1 VQASSTPNSGTGQI
15 RLALVLTL
23 VILAPVYLS
32 MAPSP
37 ELRVTNPMSADDDIE
52 LKLYT
57 LYISSQ
63 NTSAGGDGY
72 ITTEVPDSGGQ
83 DSSSALDNEV
93 EFRSSDMLSSLI
105 VYGRSQ
111 HGSSGSYYLPLDLF
125 LRATGPSG
133 STVEWS
139 ITFKAGGSQVGTASW
154 DTDACTTSFT
164 NSCSFDHE
172 EFEIDLGDD
181 QSFTVSK
188 DERLEITVSAEM
200 SGCDGGSFPGGSS
213 CEAEV
218 AWNEIDDEN
227 NRFSQ
232 LEVEANAISNSLV
245 VLQREGAELAEG
257 PELDWYPNDIL
268 SERAM
273 QFTFDVKSAFGRYDI
288 EATRLIMRD
297 SDGIYRIDHI
307 INEDDEDIE
316 DTSQGIFG
324 EYIWTYP
331 SGLPAGEYSVELEI
345 TDIQGNAFLI
355 EHDPVE
361 MHQWGVSINHRL
373 NKLTE
378 YIAPGETT
386 AIPLQLVHK
395 GDSTKS
401 MEIELEVLTNLGS
414 SWVLEFDSPGGYTLN
429 AGGDILNP
437 ILTLTAPD
445 DLTGTPEG
453 IEIRAVAEAEV
464 DSVLQVVDQDILQ
477 LDLEKIDVYQPPE
490 VSIWNEEHDVQ
501 IANSTRPDD
510 FDQTVPRYA
519 EYEEFTPFLLEIF
532 NTGFDADTFRV
543 DVLQRAKSIIQIY
556 DNDTGERILEDEGDG
571 TFHTALLE
579 RHSTQVLLF
588 NVKPSTDRDDPDIGE
603 IEVEVISNGNSSL
616 RTTVIFTIQR
626 TFGIKAEVSQD
637 CDGSPLGHIQV
648 SLCSPSSGNAVVD
661 LRVRITNSMTSG
673 ESASWWRIQNPAS
686 LEENTDRDPAY
697 GQWQFLILDEDG
709 DAVPRV
715 SLGPGDFTEVFVTV
729 TLTSQ
734 VIAGNHTIYLRIIE
748 DNDDDDPRYF
758 DLPIVFE
765 IEAGEPELQIV
776 QVSPNYE
783 LLPGEAYSIQ
793 LKVKNN
799 GNGPLTIL
807 LDAEV
812 EVSGWSVDIEGPS
825 GSPLIELEAFEEAT
839 FNLEIIVPES
849 ANNGQQVPV
858 QITATPF
865 DTEQSWPEEYTATIT
880 VTVTVGISSLL
891 DILVNEITHP
901 RLSTMVIGLVSILLL
916 FAGVQS
922 RMNRRRWTAHLAYL
936 ESLGGGGDG
945 DEETEDE
952 DSDLPSP
959 VTSIEE
965 EDLDDYEDDEIE
977 LV

>member
-1 VQASSTPNSGTGQI
+1 VQASSRPNSGCGQI

-37 ELRVTNPMSADDDIE
+37 ELRATEPMSADDDIE

-83 DSSSALDNEV
+83 DSSNALDNEV

-105 VYGRSQ
+105 VHGRSQ
-111 HGSSGSYYLPLDLF
+111 HGSSGSYYIPLDLF

-154 DTDACTTSFT
+154 DTDACTTSFS

-172 EFEIDLGDD
+172 EFEIDLGED

-188 DERLEITVSAEM
+188 DERFEITVSAEM

-232 LEVEANAISNSLV
+232 LEVEANALSNSLV

-268 SERAM
+268 SERSM

-324 EYIWTYP
+324 EYLWTYP

-345 TDIQGNAFLI
+345 TDVQGNAFLI
-355 EHDPVE
+355 EHEPVE

-501 IANSTRPDD
+501 MANSTRPDD

-626 TFGIKAEVSQD
+626 TFGINAEVSQD

-697 GQWQFLILDEDG
+697 GQWQFMILDEDG

-734 VIAGNHTIYLRIIE
+734 VIAGNHTVYLRIIE
-748 DNDDDDPRYF
+748 DIDDDEPRYF

-765 IEAGEPELQIV
+765 IKAGDPELQIV

-839 FNLEIIVPES
+839 FNLEVIVPES
-849 ANNGQQVPV
+849 ANNGQQVPI

-865 DTEQSWPEEYTATIT
+865 DTEQSWPEEYTATTT
-880 VTVTVGISSLL
+880 VIMTVGISSLL

-901 RLSTMVIGLVSILLL
+901 RLSTLVIGLVSILLL

-922 RMNRRRWTAHLAYL
+922 RMNRRRWIAHLAYL
-936 ESLGGGGDG
+936 ESLGGG
-945 DEETEDE
+945 DEDKETEGE

-965 EDLDDYEDDEIE
+965 EDSDDYEDDEIE

>member
-1 VQASSTPNSGTGQI
+1 MTM
-15 RLALVLTL
+15 
-23 VILAPVYLS
+23 VILTPICLS
-32 MAPSP
+32 MAPAS
-37 ELRVTNPMSADDDIE
+37 ELRSIEPMSADDDVE

-63 NTSAGGDGY
+63 NTSAGGDGH
-72 ITTEVPDSGGQ
+72 ITTEVPESGGQ
-83 DSSSALDNEV
+83 DSSSALDSEV

-111 HGSSGSYYLPLDLF
+111 HGSSSSYYLPLDMF

-139 ITFKAGGSQVGTASW
+139 IRLKAGGSEIGTASW
-154 DTDACTTSFT
+154 DTDACTQSFT

-172 EFEIDLGDD
+172 EFEIDLGGD

-188 DERLEITVSAEM
+188 DERMEITVSAEM
-200 SGCDGGSFPGGSS
+200 SGCDGGSIPGGSS

-227 NRFSQ
+227 NRYSQ
-232 LEVEANAISNSLV
+232 LEVEANAISNSIV

-257 PELDWYPNDIL
+257 AELDWYPNDIL

-273 QFTFDVKSAFGRYDI
+273 QFTFDVKSSFGRYDI
-288 EATRLIMRD
+288 ESTRLIMRD
-297 SDGIYRIDHI
+297 PDGVYRIDHI

-361 MHQWGVSINHRL
+361 MHQWGVSLNHRL

-401 MEIELEVLTNLGS
+401 MEVEMEVLTNLGS
-414 SWVLEFDSPGGYTLN
+414 SWILEFDSPGGYTLN

-490 VSIWNEEHDVQ
+490 VSVWNEEHDVQ

-510 FDQTVPRYA
+510 FDQTVPRYV

-588 NVKPSTDRDDPDIGE
+588 NVKPSSDRDDPDIGE

-616 RTTVIFTIQR
+616 RTTVVFTIQR
-626 TFGIKAEVSQD
+626 TFGIYAEVSQD
-637 CDGSPLGHIQV
+637 CDGSPLGHIRV

-697 GQWQFLILDEDG
+697 GQWQFMVLDEDG

-734 VIAGNHTIYLRIIE
+734 VVAGNHTVYLRIIE
-748 DNDDDDPRYF
+748 DIDDDNPRYF
-758 DLPIVFE
+758 DLPMVFE
-765 IEAGEPELQIV
+765 VEAGNPNLQIV

-799 GNGPLTIL
+799 GNGPLTVL

-812 EVSGWSVDIEGPS
+812 EESGWSVDIEGPS

-839 FNLEIIVPES
+839 FNLEVSVPDS
-849 ANNGQQVPV
+849 ANNGEQVPV

-865 DTEQSWPEEYTATIT
+865 DTEQSWPEQYTAEAT
-880 VTVTVGISSLL
+880 VTMTVGISSLL
-891 DILVNEITHP
+891 DILINEITHP
-901 RLSTMVIGLVSILLL
+901 RLSTMAISLVGILLL
-916 FAGVQS
+916 FAGIQS

-936 ESLGGGGDG
+936 ESLGGDE
-945 DEETEDE
+945 DEEGDDDE
-952 DSDLPSP
+952 DPDLPAP
-959 VTSIEE
+959 VTSVEGDE
-965 EDLDDYEDDEIE
+965 SDDYEDDEIE

>member
-1 VQASSTPNSGTGQI
+1 
-15 RLALVLTL
+15 
-23 VILAPVYLS
+23 
-32 MAPSP
+32 
-37 ELRVTNPMSADDDIE
+37 MSADDDIE

-83 DSSSALDNEV
+83 DSSNALDNEV

-105 VYGRSQ
+105 VHGRSQ
-111 HGSSGSYYLPLDLF
+111 HGSSGSYYIPLDLF

-154 DTDACTTSFT
+154 DTDACTTSFS

-172 EFEIDLGDD
+172 EFEIDLGED

-188 DERLEITVSAEM
+188 DERFEITVSAEM

-232 LEVEANAISNSLV
+232 LEVEANALSNSLV

-268 SERAM
+268 SERSM

-324 EYIWTYP
+324 EYLWTYP

-345 TDIQGNAFLI
+345 TDVQGNAFLI
-355 EHDPVE
+355 EHEPVE

-501 IANSTRPDD
+501 MANSTRPDD

-626 TFGIKAEVSQD
+626 TFGINAEVSQD

-697 GQWQFLILDEDG
+697 GQWQFMILDEDG

-734 VIAGNHTIYLRIIE
+734 VIAGNHTVYLRIIE
-748 DNDDDDPRYF
+748 DIDDDEPRYF

-765 IEAGEPELQIV
+765 IKAGDPELQIV

-839 FNLEIIVPES
+839 FNLEVIVPES
-849 ANNGQQVPV
+849 ANNGQQVPI

-865 DTEQSWPEEYTATIT
+865 DTEQSWPEEYTATTT
-880 VTVTVGISSLL
+880 VIMTVGISSLL

-901 RLSTMVIGLVSILLL
+901 RLSTLVIGLVSILLL

-922 RMNRRRWTAHLAYL
+922 RMNRRRWIAHLAYL
-936 ESLGGGGDG
+936 ESLGGGDE
-945 DEETEDE
+945 DEEIEDE

-965 EDLDDYEDDEIE
+965 EDSDDYEDDEIE

>member
-1 VQASSTPNSGTGQI
+1 MQASSTTNSGRGHF
-15 RLALVLTL
+15 RLAIALTM
-23 VILAPVYLS
+23 VILAPICLS
-32 MAPSP
+32 LAPAS
-37 ELRVTNPMSADDDIE
+37 ELRSIEPMSADDDVE

-63 NTSAGGDGY
+63 NTSAGGDGH
-72 ITTEVPDSGGQ
+72 ITTEVPESGGQ
-83 DSSSALDNEV
+83 DSSSALDSEV

-111 HGSSGSYYLPLDLF
+111 HGSSSSYYLPLDMF

-139 ITFKAGGSQVGTASW
+139 IRLKAGGSEIGTASW
-154 DTDACTTSFT
+154 DTDACTQSFT

-172 EFEIDLGDD
+172 EFEIDLGGD

-188 DERLEITVSAEM
+188 DERMEITVSAEM
-200 SGCDGGSFPGGSS
+200 SGCDGGSIPGGSS

-227 NRFSQ
+227 NRYSQ
-232 LEVEANAISNSLV
+232 LEVEANAISNSIV

-257 PELDWYPNDIL
+257 AELDWYPNDIL

-273 QFTFDVKSAFGRYDI
+273 QFTFDVKSSFGRYDI
-288 EATRLIMRD
+288 ESTRLIMRD
-297 SDGIYRIDHI
+297 PDGVYRIDHI

-361 MHQWGVSINHRL
+361 MHQWGVSLNHRL

-401 MEIELEVLTNLGS
+401 MEVEMEVLTNLGS
-414 SWVLEFDSPGGYTLN
+414 SWILEFDSPGGYTLN

-490 VSIWNEEHDVQ
+490 VSVWNEEHDVQ

-510 FDQTVPRYA
+510 FDQTVPRYV

-588 NVKPSTDRDDPDIGE
+588 NVKPSSDRDDPDIGE

-616 RTTVIFTIQR
+616 RTTVVFTIQR
-626 TFGIKAEVSQD
+626 TFGIYAEVSQD
-637 CDGSPLGHIQV
+637 CDGSPLGHIRV

-697 GQWQFLILDEDG
+697 GQWQFMVLDEDG

-734 VIAGNHTIYLRIIE
+734 VVAGNHTVYLRIIE
-748 DNDDDDPRYF
+748 DIDDDNPRYF
-758 DLPIVFE
+758 DLPMVFE
-765 IEAGEPELQIV
+765 VEAGNPNLQIV

-799 GNGPLTIL
+799 GNGPLTVL

-812 EVSGWSVDIEGPS
+812 EESGWSVDIEGPS

-839 FNLEIIVPES
+839 FNLEVSVPDS
-849 ANNGQQVPV
+849 ANNGEQVPV

-865 DTEQSWPEEYTATIT
+865 DTEQSWPEQYTAEAT
-880 VTVTVGISSLL
+880 VTMTVGISSLL
-891 DILVNEITHP
+891 DILINEITHP
-901 RLSTMVIGLVSILLL
+901 RLSTMAISLVGILLL
-916 FAGVQS
+916 FAGIQS

-936 ESLGGGGDG
+936 ESLGGDE
-945 DEETEDE
+945 DEEGDDDE
-952 DSDLPSP
+952 DPDLPAP
-959 VTSIEE
+959 VTSVE
-965 EDLDDYEDDEIE
+965 EDESDDYEDDEIE

>member
-1 VQASSTPNSGTGQI
+1 MQASSTTNSGRGHF
-15 RLALVLTL
+15 RLAIALTM
-23 VILAPVYLS
+23 VILAPICLS
-32 MAPSP
+32 LAPAS
-37 ELRVTNPMSADDDIE
+37 ELRSIEPKSADDDVE

-63 NTSAGGDGY
+63 NTSAGGDGH
-72 ITTEVPDSGGQ
+72 ITTEVPESGGQ
-83 DSSSALDNEV
+83 DSSSALDSEV

-111 HGSSGSYYLPLDLF
+111 HGSSSSYYLPLDMF

-139 ITFKAGGSQVGTASW
+139 IRLKAGGSEIGTASW
-154 DTDACTTSFT
+154 DTDACTQSFT

-172 EFEIDLGDD
+172 EFEIDLGGD

-188 DERLEITVSAEM
+188 DERMEITVSAEM
-200 SGCDGGSFPGGSS
+200 SGCDGGSIPGGSS

-227 NRFSQ
+227 NRYSQ
-232 LEVEANAISNSLV
+232 LEVEANAISNSIV

-257 PELDWYPNDIL
+257 AELDWYPNDIL

-273 QFTFDVKSAFGRYDI
+273 QFTFDVKSSFGRYDI
-288 EATRLIMRD
+288 ESTRLIMRD
-297 SDGIYRIDHI
+297 PDGVYRIDHI

-361 MHQWGVSINHRL
+361 MHQWGVSLNHRL

-401 MEIELEVLTNLGS
+401 MEVEMEVLTILGS
-414 SWVLEFDSPGGYTLN
+414 SWSLEFDSPGGYTLN

-490 VSIWNEEHDVQ
+490 VSVWNEEHDVQ

-510 FDQTVPRYA
+510 FDQTVPRYV

-588 NVKPSTDRDDPDIGE
+588 NVKPSSDRDDPDIGE

-616 RTTVIFTIQR
+616 RTTVAFTIQR
-626 TFGIKAEVSQD
+626 TFGIYAEVSQD
-637 CDGSPLGHIQV
+637 CDGSPLGHIRV

-697 GQWQFLILDEDG
+697 GQWQFMVLDEDG

-734 VIAGNHTIYLRIIE
+734 VVAGNHTVYLRIIE
-748 DNDDDDPRYF
+748 DIDDDNPRYF
-758 DLPIVFE
+758 DLPMVFE
-765 IEAGEPELQIV
+765 VEAGNPNLQIV

-799 GNGPLTIL
+799 GNGPLTVL

-812 EVSGWSVDIEGPS
+812 EESGWSVDIEGPS

-839 FNLEIIVPES
+839 FNLEVSVPDS
-849 ANNGQQVPV
+849 ANNGEQVPV

-865 DTEQSWPEEYTATIT
+865 DTEQSWPEQYTAEAT
-880 VTVTVGISSLL
+880 VTMTVGISSLL
-891 DILVNEITHP
+891 DILINEITHP
-901 RLSTMVIGLVSILLL
+901 RLSTMAISLVGILLL
-916 FAGVQS
+916 FAGIQS

-936 ESLGGGGDG
+936 ESLGGDE
-945 DEETEDE
+945 DEEGDDDE
-952 DSDLPSP
+952 DPDLPAP
-959 VTSIEE
+959 VTSVE
-965 EDLDDYEDDEIE
+965 EDESDDYEDDEIE

>member
-1 VQASSTPNSGTGQI
+1 
-15 RLALVLTL
+15 L
-23 VILAPVYLS
+23 VILAPVYISL
-32 MAPSP
+32 APSP
-37 ELRVTNPMSADDDIE
+37 ELRATEPMSADDDIE

-57 LYISSQ
+57 LYLSSQ

-72 ITTEVPDSGGQ
+72 ITTKVPESGGQ
-83 DSSSALDNEV
+83 DSSSALDSEV

-111 HGSSGSYYLPLDLF
+111 HGSSGSYYLPLDMF

-139 ITFKAGGSQVGTASW
+139 ITLKAGGSQVGTASW
-154 DTDACTTSFT
+154 DTDACTQSFT

-172 EFEIDLGDD
+172 EFEIDLEED
-181 QSFTVSK
+181 QSFIISK
-188 DERLEITVSAEM
+188 DEKMEITVSAEM

-297 SDGIYRIDHI
+297 PNGIYRIDHI

-345 TDIQGNAFLI
+345 TDIQGNAFLV

-414 SWVLEFDSPGGYTLN
+414 SWILEFDSPGGYTLD

-510 FDQTVPRYA
+510 FDQTVPRYV

-571 TFHTALLE
+571 TFHTAILE

-588 NVKPSTDRDDPDIGE
+588 NVKPSSDRDDPDISE

-626 TFGIKAEVSQD
+626 TFGIHAEVSQD
-637 CDGSPLGHIQV
+637 CDGSPLGHIRV
-648 SLCSPSSGNAVVD
+648 PLCSPGSSIAVVD

-673 ESASWWRIQNPAS
+673 ESASWWRIQNPAA

-697 GQWQFLILDEDG
+697 GQWQFMILDEDG

-734 VIAGNHTIYLRIIE
+734 VIAGNHTVYLRIIE
-748 DNDDDDPRYF
+748 DVDDDDPRYF
-758 DLPIVFE
+758 DLPMVFE
-765 IEAGEPELQIV
+765 VEAGEPELQIV

-799 GNGPLTIL
+799 GNGPLTVL

-812 EVSGWSVDIEGPS
+812 EMSGWSVDIEGPS

-839 FNLEIIVPES
+839 FNLEVTVPDS
-849 ANNGQQVPV
+849 ANNGEQVPV

-865 DTEQSWPEEYTATIT
+865 DTEQSWPEEYTATTT
-880 VTVTVGISSLL
+880 VTMTVGISSLL
-891 DILVNEITHP
+891 DILINELTHP
-901 RLSTMVIGLVSILLL
+901 RLSTMVIGLVGILLL

-936 ESLGGGGDG
+936 ESLGGGDE
-945 DEETEDE
+945 DEEDEDE
-952 DSDLPSP
+952 DSDLPAP

-965 EDLDDYEDDEIE
+965 EESDDYEDDEIE

>member
-1 VQASSTPNSGTGQI
+1 MQASSSANSGCGQI

-23 VILAPVYLS
+23 VILAPVHLS
-32 MAPSP
+32 MTPSS
-37 ELRVTNPMSADDDIE
+37 ELQATEPMSADDDIE

-72 ITTEVPDSGGQ
+72 ITTEVPESGGQ

-172 EFEIDLGDD
+172 EFEIDLGED

-200 SGCDGGSFPGGSS
+200 TGCDGGSFPGGSS

-257 PELDWYPNDIL
+257 PELDWFPNDIL
-268 SERAM
+268 SERVM

-297 SDGIYRIDHI
+297 SNGIYRIDHI

-626 TFGIKAEVSQD
+626 TFGINAEVSQD

-697 GQWQFLILDEDG
+697 GQWQFMILDEDG

-734 VIAGNHTIYLRIIE
+734 VIAGNHTVYLRIIE
-748 DNDDDDPRYF
+748 DIDDDEPRYF

-765 IEAGEPELQIV
+765 IKAGDPELQIV

-839 FNLEIIVPES
+839 FNLEVTVPES
-849 ANNGQQVPV
+849 ANNGQQVPI

-936 ESLGGGGDG
+936 ESLGEGDE
-945 DEETEDE
+945 DEETEGE

-965 EDLDDYEDDEIE
+965 EDSDDYEDDEIE

>member
-1 VQASSTPNSGTGQI
+1 M
-15 RLALVLTL
+15 
-23 VILAPVYLS
+23 VILAPVYISL
-32 MAPSP
+32 APSP
-37 ELRVTNPMSADDDIE
+37 ELRATEPMSADDDIE

-57 LYISSQ
+57 LYLSSQ

-72 ITTEVPDSGGQ
+72 ITTKVPESGGQ
-83 DSSSALDNEV
+83 DSSSALDSEV

-139 ITFKAGGSQVGTASW
+139 ITLKAGGSQVGTASW
-154 DTDACTTSFT
+154 DTDACTQSFT

-172 EFEIDLGDD
+172 EFEIDLEDD
-181 QSFTVSK
+181 QSFIISK
-188 DERLEITVSAEM
+188 DERMEITVSAEM

-257 PELDWYPNDIL
+257 PALDWYPNDIL

-297 SDGIYRIDHI
+297 PNGIYRIDHI

-345 TDIQGNAFLI
+345 TDIQGNAFLV

-414 SWVLEFDSPGGYTLN
+414 SWILEFDSPGGYTLD

-510 FDQTVPRYA
+510 FDQTVPRYV

-571 TFHTALLE
+571 TFHTAILE

-588 NVKPSTDRDDPDIGE
+588 NVKPSSDRDDPDIGE

-626 TFGIKAEVSQD
+626 TFGIHAEVSQD
-637 CDGSPLGHIQV
+637 CDGSPLGHIRV
-648 SLCSPSSGNAVVD
+648 SLCSPGSSIAVVD

-673 ESASWWRIQNPAS
+673 ESASWWRIQNPAA

-697 GQWQFLILDEDG
+697 GQWQFMILDEDG

-734 VIAGNHTIYLRIIE
+734 VIAGNHTVYLRIIE
-748 DNDDDDPRYF
+748 DVDDDDPRYF
-758 DLPIVFE
+758 DLPMVFE
-765 IEAGEPELQIV
+765 VEAGEPELQIV

-799 GNGPLTIL
+799 GNGPLTVL

-839 FNLEIIVPES
+839 FNLEVTVPDS
-849 ANNGQQVPV
+849 ANNGEQVSV

-865 DTEQSWPEEYTATIT
+865 DTEQSWPEEYTATTT
-880 VTVTVGISSLL
+880 VTMTVGISSLL
-891 DILVNEITHP
+891 DILINELTHP
-901 RLSTMVIGLVSILLL
+901 RLSTMVIGLVGILLL

-936 ESLGGGGDG
+936 ESLGGGDE
-945 DEETEDE
+945 DEEDEDE
-952 DSDLPSP
+952 DSDLPAP

-965 EDLDDYEDDEIE
+965 EESDDYEDDEIE

>member
-1 VQASSTPNSGTGQI
+1 MQASSTTNSGRGHF
-15 RLALVLTL
+15 RLAIALTM
-23 VILAPVYLS
+23 VILAPICLS
-32 MAPSP
+32 LAPAS
-37 ELRVTNPMSADDDIE
+37 ELRSIEPMSADDDVE

-63 NTSAGGDGY
+63 NTSAGGDGH
-72 ITTEVPDSGGQ
+72 ITTEVPESGGQ
-83 DSSSALDNEV
+83 DSSSALDSEV

-111 HGSSGSYYLPLDLF
+111 HGSSSSYYLPLDMF

-139 ITFKAGGSQVGTASW
+139 IRLKAGGSEIGTASW
-154 DTDACTTSFT
+154 DTDACTQSFT

-172 EFEIDLGDD
+172 EFEIDLGGD

-188 DERLEITVSAEM
+188 DERMEITVSAEM
-200 SGCDGGSFPGGSS
+200 SGCDGGSIPGGSS

-227 NRFSQ
+227 NRYSQ
-232 LEVEANAISNSLV
+232 LEVEANAISNSIV

-257 PELDWYPNDIL
+257 AELDWYPNDIL

-273 QFTFDVKSAFGRYDI
+273 QFTFDVKSSFGRYDI
-288 EATRLIMRD
+288 ESTRLIMRD
-297 SDGIYRIDHI
+297 PDGVYRIDHI

-361 MHQWGVSINHRL
+361 MHQWGVSLNHRL

-395 GDSTKS
+395 GDSPKS
-401 MEIELEVLTNLGS
+401 MEVEMEVLTNLGS
-414 SWVLEFDSPGGYTLN
+414 SWILEFDSPGGYTLN

-490 VSIWNEEHDVQ
+490 VSVWNEEHDVQ

-510 FDQTVPRYA
+510 FDQTVPRYV

-588 NVKPSTDRDDPDIGE
+588 NVKPSSDRDDPDIGE

-616 RTTVIFTIQR
+616 RTTVVFTIQR
-626 TFGIKAEVSQD
+626 TFGIYAEVSQD
-637 CDGSPLGHIQV
+637 CDGSPLGHIRV

-697 GQWQFLILDEDG
+697 GQWQFMVLDEDG

-734 VIAGNHTIYLRIIE
+734 VVAGNHTVYLRIIE
-748 DNDDDDPRYF
+748 DIDDDNPRYF
-758 DLPIVFE
+758 DLPMVFE
-765 IEAGEPELQIV
+765 VEAGNPNLQIV
-776 QVSPNYE
+776 QGSPNYE

-799 GNGPLTIL
+799 GNGPLTVL

-812 EVSGWSVDIEGPS
+812 EESGWSVDIEGPS

-839 FNLEIIVPES
+839 FNLEVSVPDS
-849 ANNGQQVPV
+849 ANNGEQVPV

-865 DTEQSWPEEYTATIT
+865 DTEQSWPEQYTAEAT
-880 VTVTVGISSLL
+880 VTMTVGISSLL
-891 DILVNEITHP
+891 DILINEITHP
-901 RLSTMVIGLVSILLL
+901 RLSTMAISLVGILLL
-916 FAGVQS
+916 FAGIQS

-936 ESLGGGGDG
+936 ESLGGDE
-945 DEETEDE
+945 DEEGDDDE
-952 DSDLPSP
+952 DPDLPAP
-959 VTSIEE
+959 VTSVE
-965 EDLDDYEDDEIE
+965 EDESDDYEDDEIE

>member
-1 VQASSTPNSGTGQI
+1 MTM
-15 RLALVLTL
+15 
-23 VILAPVYLS
+23 VILTPICLS
-32 MAPSP
+32 MAPAS
-37 ELRVTNPMSADDDIE
+37 ELRSIEPMSADDDVE

-63 NTSAGGDGY
+63 NTSAGGDGH
-72 ITTEVPDSGGQ
+72 ITTKVPESGGQ
-83 DSSSALDNEV
+83 DSSSALDSEV

-111 HGSSGSYYLPLDLF
+111 HGSSSSYYLPLDMF

-139 ITFKAGGSQVGTASW
+139 IRLKAGGSEIGTASW
-154 DTDACTTSFT
+154 DTDACTQSFT

-172 EFEIDLGDD
+172 EFEIDLGGD

-200 SGCDGGSFPGGSS
+200 SGCDGGSIPGGSS

-227 NRFSQ
+227 NRYSQ
-232 LEVEANAISNSLV
+232 LEVEANAISNSIV

-257 PELDWYPNDIL
+257 AELDWYPNDIL

-273 QFTFDVKSAFGRYDI
+273 QFTFDVKSSFGRYDI
-288 EATRLIMRD
+288 ESTRLIMRD
-297 SDGIYRIDHI
+297 PDGVYRIDHI

-361 MHQWGVSINHRL
+361 MHQWGVSLNHRL

-401 MEIELEVLTNLGS
+401 MEVEMEVLTNLGS
-414 SWVLEFDSPGGYTLN
+414 SWILEFDSPGGYTLN

-490 VSIWNEEHDVQ
+490 VSVWNEEHDVQ

-510 FDQTVPRYA
+510 FDQTVPRYV

-588 NVKPSTDRDDPDIGE
+588 NVKPSSDRDDPDIGE

-616 RTTVIFTIQR
+616 RTTVVFTIQR
-626 TFGIKAEVSQD
+626 TFGIYAEVSQD
-637 CDGSPLGHIQV
+637 CDGNPLGHIRV

-697 GQWQFLILDEDG
+697 GQWQFMVLDEDG

-734 VIAGNHTIYLRIIE
+734 VVAGNHTVYLRIIE
-748 DNDDDDPRYF
+748 DIDDDNPRYF
-758 DLPIVFE
+758 DLPMVFE
-765 IEAGEPELQIV
+765 VEAGNPNLQIV

-799 GNGPLTIL
+799 GNGPLTVL

-812 EVSGWSVDIEGPS
+812 EESGWSVDIEGPS

-839 FNLEIIVPES
+839 FNLEVSVPDS
-849 ANNGQQVPV
+849 ANNGEQVPV

-865 DTEQSWPEEYTATIT
+865 DTEQSWPEQYTAEAT
-880 VTVTVGISSLL
+880 VTMTVGISSLL
-891 DILVNEITHP
+891 DILINEITHP
-901 RLSTMVIGLVSILLL
+901 RLSTMAISLVGILLL
-916 FAGVQS
+916 FAGIQS

-936 ESLGGGGDG
+936 ESLGGDE
-945 DEETEDE
+945 DEEGDDDE
-952 DSDLPSP
+952 DPDLPAP
-959 VTSIEE
+959 VTSVEGDE
-965 EDLDDYEDDEIE
+965 SDDYEDDEIE

>member
-1 VQASSTPNSGTGQI
+1 MQASSTTNSGRGHF
-15 RLALVLTL
+15 RLAIALTM
-23 VILAPVYLS
+23 VILAPICLS
-32 MAPSP
+32 LAPAS
-37 ELRVTNPMSADDDIE
+37 ELRSIEPMSADDDVE

-63 NTSAGGDGY
+63 NTSAGGDGH
-72 ITTEVPDSGGQ
+72 ITTEVPESGGQ
-83 DSSSALDNEV
+83 DSSSALDSEV

-111 HGSSGSYYLPLDLF
+111 HGSSSSYYLPLDMF

-139 ITFKAGGSQVGTASW
+139 IRLKAGGSEIGTASW
-154 DTDACTTSFT
+154 DTDACTQSFT

-172 EFEIDLGDD
+172 EFEIDLGGD

-200 SGCDGGSFPGGSS
+200 SGCDGGSIPGGSS

-227 NRFSQ
+227 NRYSQ
-232 LEVEANAISNSLV
+232 LEVEANAISNSIV

-257 PELDWYPNDIL
+257 AELDWYPNDIL

-273 QFTFDVKSAFGRYDI
+273 QFTFDVKSSFGRYDI
-288 EATRLIMRD
+288 ESTRLIMRD
-297 SDGIYRIDHI
+297 PDGVYRIDHI

-361 MHQWGVSINHRL
+361 MHQWGVSLNHRL

-401 MEIELEVLTNLGS
+401 MEVEMEVLTNLGS
-414 SWVLEFDSPGGYTLN
+414 SWILEFDSPGGYTLN

-490 VSIWNEEHDVQ
+490 VSVWNEEHDVQ

-510 FDQTVPRYA
+510 FDQTVPRYV

-588 NVKPSTDRDDPDIGE
+588 NVKPSSDRDDPDIGE

-616 RTTVIFTIQR
+616 RTTVVFTIQR
-626 TFGIKAEVSQD
+626 TFGIYAEVSQD
-637 CDGSPLGHIQV
+637 CDGSPLGHIRV

-697 GQWQFLILDEDG
+697 GQWQFMVLDEDG

-734 VIAGNHTIYLRIIE
+734 VVAGNHTVYLRIIE
-748 DNDDDDPRYF
+748 DIDDDNPRYF
-758 DLPIVFE
+758 DLPMVFE
-765 IEAGEPELQIV
+765 VEAGNPNLQIV

-799 GNGPLTIL
+799 GNGPLTVL

-812 EVSGWSVDIEGPS
+812 EESGWSVDIEGPS

-839 FNLEIIVPES
+839 FNLEVSVPDS
-849 ANNGQQVPV
+849 ANNGEQVPV

-865 DTEQSWPEEYTATIT
+865 DTEQSWPEQYTAEAT
-880 VTVTVGISSLL
+880 VTMTVGISSLL
-891 DILVNEITHP
+891 DILINEITHP
-901 RLSTMVIGLVSILLL
+901 RLSTMAISLVGILLL
-916 FAGVQS
+916 FAGIQS

-936 ESLGGGGDG
+936 ESLGGDE
-945 DEETEDE
+945 DEEGDDDE
-952 DSDLPSP
+952 DPDLPAP
-959 VTSIEE
+959 VTSVE
-965 EDLDDYEDDEIE
+965 EDESDDYEDDEIE

>member
-1 VQASSTPNSGTGQI
+1 
-15 RLALVLTL
+15 
-23 VILAPVYLS
+23 
-32 MAPSP
+32 
-37 ELRVTNPMSADDDIE
+37 
-52 LKLYT
+52 
-57 LYISSQ
+57 
-63 NTSAGGDGY
+63 
-72 ITTEVPDSGGQ
+72 
-83 DSSSALDNEV
+83 
-93 EFRSSDMLSSLI
+93 
-105 VYGRSQ
+105 
-111 HGSSGSYYLPLDLF
+111 
-125 LRATGPSG
+125 
-133 STVEWS
+133 
-139 ITFKAGGSQVGTASW
+139 
-154 DTDACTTSFT
+154 
-164 NSCSFDHE
+164 
-172 EFEIDLGDD
+172 
-181 QSFTVSK
+181 
-188 DERLEITVSAEM
+188 M
-200 SGCDGGSFPGGSS
+200 SGCDGGSIPGGSS

-227 NRFSQ
+227 NRYSQ
-232 LEVEANAISNSLV
+232 LEVEANAISNSIV

-257 PELDWYPNDIL
+257 AELDWYPNDIL

-273 QFTFDVKSAFGRYDI
+273 QFTFDVKSSFGRYDI
-288 EATRLIMRD
+288 ESTRLIMRD
-297 SDGIYRIDHI
+297 PDGIYRIDHI

-361 MHQWGVSINHRL
+361 MHQWGVSLNHRL

-401 MEIELEVLTNLGS
+401 MEVEMEVLTNLGS
-414 SWVLEFDSPGGYTLN
+414 SWILEFDSPGGYTLN

-490 VSIWNEEHDVQ
+490 VSVWNEEHDVQ
-501 IANSTRPDD
+501 LANSTRPDD
-510 FDQTVPRYA
+510 FDQTVPRYV

-588 NVKPSTDRDDPDIGE
+588 NVKPSSDRDDPDIGE

-616 RTTVIFTIQR
+616 RTTVVFTIQR
-626 TFGIKAEVSQD
+626 TFGIYAEVSQD
-637 CDGSPLGHIQV
+637 CDGSPLGHIRV

-697 GQWQFLILDEDG
+697 GQWQFMVLDEDG

-734 VIAGNHTIYLRIIE
+734 VVAGNHTVYLRIIE
-748 DNDDDDPRYF
+748 DIDDDNPRYF
-758 DLPIVFE
+758 DLPMVFE
-765 IEAGEPELQIV
+765 VEAGNPDLQIV

-799 GNGPLTIL
+799 GNGPLTVL

-812 EVSGWSVDIEGPS
+812 EESGWSVDIEGPS

-839 FNLEIIVPES
+839 FNLEVSVPDS
-849 ANNGQQVPV
+849 ANNGEQVPV

-865 DTEQSWPEEYTATIT
+865 DTEQSWPEQYTAEAT
-880 VTVTVGISSLL
+880 VTMTVGISSLL
-891 DILVNEITHP
+891 DILINEITHP
-901 RLSTMVIGLVSILLL
+901 RLSTMVISLVGILLL
-916 FAGVQS
+916 FAGIQS

-936 ESLGGGGDG
+936 ESLGGDE
-945 DEETEDE
+945 DEEEDDDE
-952 DSDLPSP
+952 DPDLPAP
-959 VTSIEE
+959 VTSVE
-965 EDLDDYEDDEIE
+965 EDESDDYEDDEIE

>member
-1 VQASSTPNSGTGQI
+1 MTM
-15 RLALVLTL
+15 
-23 VILAPVYLS
+23 VILAPICLS
-32 MAPSP
+32 LVPAS
-37 ELRVTNPMSADDDIE
+37 ELRSIEPMSADDDVE

-63 NTSAGGDGY
+63 NTSAGGDGH
-72 ITTEVPDSGGQ
+72 ITTEVPESGGQ
-83 DSSSALDNEV
+83 DSSSALDSEV

-111 HGSSGSYYLPLDLF
+111 HGSSSSYYLPLDMF

-139 ITFKAGGSQVGTASW
+139 IRLKAGGSEIGTASW
-154 DTDACTTSFT
+154 DTDACTQSFT

-172 EFEIDLGDD
+172 EFEIDLGGD

-200 SGCDGGSFPGGSS
+200 SGCDGGSIPGGSS

-227 NRFSQ
+227 NRYSQ
-232 LEVEANAISNSLV
+232 LEVEANAISNSIV

-257 PELDWYPNDIL
+257 AELDWYPNDIL

-273 QFTFDVKSAFGRYDI
+273 QFTFDVKSSFGRYDI
-288 EATRLIMRD
+288 ESTRLIMRD
-297 SDGIYRIDHI
+297 PDGVYRIDHI

-361 MHQWGVSINHRL
+361 MHQWGVSLNHRL

-401 MEIELEVLTNLGS
+401 MEVEMEVLTNLGS
-414 SWVLEFDSPGGYTLN
+414 SWILEFDSPGGYTLN

-490 VSIWNEEHDVQ
+490 VSVWNEEHDVQ

-510 FDQTVPRYA
+510 FDQTVPRYV

-588 NVKPSTDRDDPDIGE
+588 NVKPSSDRDDPDIGE

-616 RTTVIFTIQR
+616 RTTVVFTIQR
-626 TFGIKAEVSQD
+626 TFGIYAEVSQD
-637 CDGSPLGHIQV
+637 CDGSPLGHIRV

-697 GQWQFLILDEDG
+697 GQWQFMVLDEDG

-734 VIAGNHTIYLRIIE
+734 VVAGNHTVYLRIIE
-748 DNDDDDPRYF
+748 DIDDDNPRYF
-758 DLPIVFE
+758 DLPMVFE
-765 IEAGEPELQIV
+765 VEAGNPNLQIV

-799 GNGPLTIL
+799 GNGPLTVL

-812 EVSGWSVDIEGPS
+812 EESGWSVDIEGPS

-839 FNLEIIVPES
+839 FNLEVSVPDS
-849 ANNGQQVPV
+849 ANNGEQVPV

-865 DTEQSWPEEYTATIT
+865 DTEQSWPEQYTAEAT
-880 VTVTVGISSLL
+880 VTMTVGISSLL
-891 DILVNEITHP
+891 DILINEITHP
-901 RLSTMVIGLVSILLL
+901 RLSTMAISLVGILLL
-916 FAGVQS
+916 FAGIQS

-936 ESLGGGGDG
+936 ESLGGDE
-945 DEETEDE
+945 DEEGDDDE
-952 DSDLPSP
+952 DPDLPAP
-959 VTSIEE
+959 VTSVE
-965 EDLDDYEDDEIE
+965 EDESDDYEDDEIE

>member
-1 VQASSTPNSGTGQI
+1 MQASSRPNSGCGQI

-37 ELRVTNPMSADDDIE
+37 ELRATEPMSANDDIE

-83 DSSSALDNEV
+83 DSSNALDNEV

-105 VYGRSQ
+105 VHGRSQ
-111 HGSSGSYYLPLDLF
+111 HGSSGSYYIPLDLF

-154 DTDACTTSFT
+154 DTDACTTSFS

-172 EFEIDLGDD
+172 EFEIDLGED

-188 DERLEITVSAEM
+188 DERFEITVSAEM

-232 LEVEANAISNSLV
+232 LEVEANALSNSLV

-268 SERAM
+268 SERSM

-324 EYIWTYP
+324 EYLWTYP

-345 TDIQGNAFLI
+345 TDVQGNAFLI
-355 EHDPVE
+355 EHEPVE

-501 IANSTRPDD
+501 MANSTRPDD

-626 TFGIKAEVSQD
+626 TFGINAEVSQD

-697 GQWQFLILDEDG
+697 GQWQFMILDEDG

-734 VIAGNHTIYLRIIE
+734 VIAGNHTVYLRIIE
-748 DNDDDDPRYF
+748 DIDDDEPRYF

-765 IEAGEPELQIV
+765 IKAGDPELQIV

-839 FNLEIIVPES
+839 FNLEVIVPES
-849 ANNGQQVPV
+849 ANNGQQVPI

-865 DTEQSWPEEYTATIT
+865 DTEQSWPEEYTATTT
-880 VTVTVGISSLL
+880 VIMTVGISSLL

-901 RLSTMVIGLVSILLL
+901 RLSTLVIGLVSILLL

-922 RMNRRRWTAHLAYL
+922 RMNRRRWIAHLAYL
-936 ESLGGGGDG
+936 ESLGGGDE
-945 DEETEDE
+945 DEEIEDE

-965 EDLDDYEDDEIE
+965 EDSDDYEDDEIE

>member
-1 VQASSTPNSGTGQI
+1 VQVSSTANRGCGNI
-15 RLALVLTL
+15 RVALALTL

-32 MAPSP
+32 MAPSM
-37 ELRVTNPMSADDDIE
+37 ELRATEPMSVDEDIE

-72 ITTEVPDSGGQ
+72 ITTKVPESGGQ
-83 DSSSALDNEV
+83 DSSSALDSEV

-105 VYGRSQ
+105 VHGRSQ

-133 STVEWS
+133 STVDWS
-139 ITFKAGGSQVGTASW
+139 ITMKAGGSQVGTASW
-154 DTDACTTSFT
+154 DTEACTQSFS

-188 DERLEITVSAEM
+188 DERLEIAISAEM
-200 SGCDGGSFPGGSS
+200 TGCDGGSFPGGSS

-232 LEVEANAISNSLV
+232 LEVEANSISNSLV

-297 SDGIYRIDHI
+297 PDGIYRIDHI

-361 MHQWGVSINHRL
+361 MHQWGVSLNHRF
-373 NKLTE
+373 NRLTE

-414 SWVLEFDSPGGYTLN
+414 SWILEFDSPGGYTLN

-453 IEIRAVAEAEV
+453 IEIRAVSEAEV

-510 FDQTVPRYA
+510 FDQTVPRYT

-571 TFHTALLE
+571 TFHTAILE

-588 NVKPSTDRDDPDIGE
+588 NIKPSSDRDDPDIGE

-616 RTTVIFTIQR
+616 RTTVVFTIQR
-626 TFGIKAEVSQD
+626 TFGIHAEVSQD
-637 CDGSPLGHIQV
+637 CDGSPLGHIRV

-697 GQWQFLILDEDG
+697 GQWQFMIMDEDG
-709 DAVPRV
+709 DSVPRV

-734 VIAGNHTIYLRIIE
+734 VIAGNHTVYLRIIE
-748 DNDDDDPRYF
+748 DIDDDDPRYF
-758 DLPIVFE
+758 DLPMVFE
-765 IEAGEPELQIV
+765 VEAGEPELQIV

-783 LLPGEAYSIQ
+783 LLPGEVYSIQ

-799 GNGPLTIL
+799 GNGPLTVL

-812 EVSGWSVDIEGPS
+812 EQSGWSVDIEGPS

-839 FNLEIIVPES
+839 FNLELTVPDS

-865 DTEQSWPEEYTATIT
+865 DTEQSWPEEYTATTI
-880 VTVTVGISSLL
+880 VTMTVGISSLL

-901 RLSTMVIGLVSILLL
+901 RLSTMVIGLVGILLL

-936 ESLGGGGDG
+936 ESLGGG
-945 DEETEDE
+945 DEDDEDEDE
-952 DSDLPSP
+952 DSDLPAP

-965 EDLDDYEDDEIE
+965 EESDDYEDDEIE

>member
-1 VQASSTPNSGTGQI
+1 MQASSRPNSGCGQI

-37 ELRVTNPMSADDDIE
+37 ELRATEPMSADDDIE

-83 DSSSALDNEV
+83 DSSNALDNEV

-105 VYGRSQ
+105 VHGRSQ
-111 HGSSGSYYLPLDLF
+111 HGSSGSYYIPLDLF

-154 DTDACTTSFT
+154 DTDACTTSFS

-172 EFEIDLGDD
+172 EFEIDLGED

-188 DERLEITVSAEM
+188 DERFEITVSAEM

-232 LEVEANAISNSLV
+232 LEVEANALSNSLV

-268 SERAM
+268 SERSM

-324 EYIWTYP
+324 EYLWTYP

-345 TDIQGNAFLI
+345 TDVQGNAFLI
-355 EHDPVE
+355 EHEPVE

-501 IANSTRPDD
+501 MANSTRPDD

-626 TFGIKAEVSQD
+626 TFGINAEVSQD

-697 GQWQFLILDEDG
+697 GQWQFMILDEDG

-734 VIAGNHTIYLRIIE
+734 VIAGNHTVYLRIIE
-748 DNDDDDPRYF
+748 DIDDDEPRYF

-765 IEAGEPELQIV
+765 IKAGDPELQIV

-839 FNLEIIVPES
+839 FNLEVTVPES
-849 ANNGQQVPV
+849 ANNGQQVPI

-865 DTEQSWPEEYTATIT
+865 DTEQSWPEEYTATTT
-880 VTVTVGISSLL
+880 VIMTVGISSLL

-901 RLSTMVIGLVSILLL
+901 RLSTLVIGLVSILLL

-922 RMNRRRWTAHLAYL
+922 RMNRRRWIAHLAYL
-936 ESLGGGGDG
+936 ESLGGGDE
-945 DEETEDE
+945 DEETEGE

-965 EDLDDYEDDEIE
+965 EDSDDYEDDEIE

>member
-1 VQASSTPNSGTGQI
+1 M
-15 RLALVLTL
+15 
-23 VILAPVYLS
+23 VILAPVYISL
-32 MAPSP
+32 APSP
-37 ELRVTNPMSADDDIE
+37 ELRATEPMSADDDIE

-57 LYISSQ
+57 LYLSSQ

-72 ITTEVPDSGGQ
+72 ITTKVPESGGQ
-83 DSSSALDNEV
+83 DSSSALDSEV

-139 ITFKAGGSQVGTASW
+139 ITLKAGGSQVGTASW
-154 DTDACTTSFT
+154 DTDACTQSFT

-172 EFEIDLGDD
+172 EFEIDLEED
-181 QSFTVSK
+181 QSFIISK
-188 DERLEITVSAEM
+188 DERMEITVSAEM

-257 PELDWYPNDIL
+257 SELDWYPNDIL

-297 SDGIYRIDHI
+297 PNGIYRIDHI

-345 TDIQGNAFLI
+345 TDIQGNAFLV

-414 SWVLEFDSPGGYTLN
+414 SWILEFDSPGGYTLD

-510 FDQTVPRYA
+510 FDQTVPRYV

-571 TFHTALLE
+571 TFHTAILE

-588 NVKPSTDRDDPDIGE
+588 NVKPSSDRDDPDIGE

-626 TFGIKAEVSQD
+626 TFGIHAEVSQD
-637 CDGSPLGHIQV
+637 CDGSPLGHIRV
-648 SLCSPSSGNAVVD
+648 SLCSPGSSIAVVD

-673 ESASWWRIQNPAS
+673 ESASWWRIQNPAA

-697 GQWQFLILDEDG
+697 GQWQFMILDEDG

-734 VIAGNHTIYLRIIE
+734 VIAGNHTVYLRIIE
-748 DNDDDDPRYF
+748 DVDDDDPRYF
-758 DLPIVFE
+758 DLPMVFE
-765 IEAGEPELQIV
+765 VEAGEPELQIV

-799 GNGPLTIL
+799 GNGPLTVL

-839 FNLEIIVPES
+839 FNLEVTVPDS
-849 ANNGQQVPV
+849 ANNGEQVSV

-865 DTEQSWPEEYTATIT
+865 DTEQSWPEEYTATTT
-880 VTVTVGISSLL
+880 VTMTVGISSLL
-891 DILVNEITHP
+891 DILINELTHP
-901 RLSTMVIGLVSILLL
+901 RLSTMVIGLVGILLL

-936 ESLGGGGDG
+936 ESLGGGDE
-945 DEETEDE
+945 DEEDEDE
-952 DSDLPSP
+952 DSDLPAP

-965 EDLDDYEDDEIE
+965 EESDDYEDDEIE

>member
-1 VQASSTPNSGTGQI
+1 
-15 RLALVLTL
+15 
-23 VILAPVYLS
+23 
-32 MAPSP
+32 
-37 ELRVTNPMSADDDIE
+37 MSADDDIE

-105 VYGRSQ
+105 VHGRSQ

-154 DTDACTTSFT
+154 DTDACTTSFS

-172 EFEIDLGDD
+172 EFEIDLGED

-232 LEVEANAISNSLV
+232 LEVEANALSNSLV

-257 PELDWYPNDIL
+257 AELDWYPNDIL

-324 EYIWTYP
+324 EYLWTYP

-355 EHDPVE
+355 EHEPVE

-501 IANSTRPDD
+501 MANSTRPDD

-556 DNDTGERILEDEGDG
+556 DNDTGGRILEDEGDG

-626 TFGIKAEVSQD
+626 TFGINAEVSQD

-697 GQWQFLILDEDG
+697 GQWQFMILDEDG

-734 VIAGNHTIYLRIIE
+734 VTAGNHTVYLRIIE
-748 DNDDDDPRYF
+748 DIDDDNPRYF

-765 IEAGEPELQIV
+765 IEAGDPELQIV

-839 FNLEIIVPES
+839 FNLEVIVPDS

-865 DTEQSWPEEYTATIT
+865 DTEQSWPEEYTATTT
-880 VTVTVGISSLL
+880 VTLTVGISSLL

-936 ESLGGGGDG
+936 ESLGGGDE

-965 EDLDDYEDDEIE
+965 EDSDDYEDDEIE

>member
-1 VQASSTPNSGTGQI
+1 
-15 RLALVLTL
+15 
-23 VILAPVYLS
+23 
-32 MAPSP
+32 
-37 ELRVTNPMSADDDIE
+37 MSAGDDIE

-111 HGSSGSYYLPLDLF
+111 HGSSGSYYLPLDMF

-172 EFEIDLGDD
+172 EFEIDLGED

-200 SGCDGGSFPGGSS
+200 TGCDGGSFPGGSS

-257 PELDWYPNDIL
+257 PELDWFPNDIL
-268 SERAM
+268 SERVM

-297 SDGIYRIDHI
+297 FNGIYRIDHI

-510 FDQTVPRYA
+510 FDQTVPRYT

-626 TFGIKAEVSQD
+626 TFGINAEVSQD

-648 SLCSPSSGNAVVD
+648 SLCSPSQGNAVVD

-673 ESASWWRIQNPAS
+673 ESASWWRLQNPAS

-697 GQWQFLILDEDG
+697 GQWQFMILDEDG

-748 DNDDDDPRYF
+748 DIDDDDPRYF

-765 IEAGEPELQIV
+765 IEAGDPELQIV

-839 FNLEIIVPES
+839 FNLEVTVPES
-849 ANNGQQVPV
+849 ANNGQQVPL

-936 ESLGGGGDG
+936 ESLGEGDE
-945 DEETEDE
+945 DEETEGE

-965 EDLDDYEDDEIE
+965 EDSDDYEDDEIE

>member
-1 VQASSTPNSGTGQI
+1 MQVSSTSNRVPGRA
-15 RLALVLTL
+15 RLAILLAL
-23 VILAPVYLS
+23 VILAPVYISL
-32 MAPSP
+32 APSP
-37 ELRVTNPMSADDDIE
+37 ELRAIGPMAADDDIE

-57 LYISSQ
+57 LYLSSQ

-72 ITTEVPDSGGQ
+72 ITTKVPESGGQ
-83 DSSSALDNEV
+83 DSSSALDSEV

-139 ITFKAGGSQVGTASW
+139 ITLKAGGSQVGTASW
-154 DTDACTTSFT
+154 DTDACTQSFT

-172 EFEIDLGDD
+172 EFEIDLEED
-181 QSFTVSK
+181 QSFIISK
-188 DERLEITVSAEM
+188 DERMEITVSAEM

-297 SDGIYRIDHI
+297 PNGIYRIDHI

-355 EHDPVE
+355 GHDPVE

-414 SWVLEFDSPGGYTLN
+414 SWILEFDSPGGYTLD

-477 LDLEKIDVYQPPE
+477 LDLEKIDVYQPPK

-501 IANSTRPDD
+501 FANSTRPDD
-510 FDQTVPRYA
+510 FDQTIPRYV
-519 EYEEFTPFLLEIF
+519 EYEEFTPFILEIF

-588 NVKPSTDRDDPDIGE
+588 NVKPSSDRDDPDIGE

-626 TFGIKAEVSQD
+626 TFGIHAEVSQD
-637 CDGSPLGHIQV
+637 CDGSPLGHIRV
-648 SLCSPSSGNAVVD
+648 SLCSPGSGIAVVD

-673 ESASWWRIQNPAS
+673 ESASWWRIQNPAA

-697 GQWQFLILDEDG
+697 GQWQFMILDEDG

-734 VIAGNHTIYLRIIE
+734 VVAGHHTVYLRIIE
-748 DNDDDDPRYF
+748 DIDDDDPRYF
-758 DLPIVFE
+758 DLPMVFE
-765 IEAGEPELQIV
+765 VEAGDPELQIV

-799 GNGPLTIL
+799 GNGPLTVL

-812 EVSGWSVDIEGPS
+812 EVSGWSVNIEGPS

-839 FNLEIIVPES
+839 FNLEVTVPDS
-849 ANNGQQVPV
+849 ANNGEQVPV

-865 DTEQSWPEEYTATIT
+865 DTEQSWPEEYTATTT
-880 VTVTVGISSLL
+880 VTMTVGISSLL
-891 DILVNEITHP
+891 DILINELTHP
-901 RLSTMVIGLVSILLL
+901 RLSTMVIGLVGILLL

-936 ESLGGGGDG
+936 ESLGGGDE
-945 DEETEDE
+945 DEEGEGD
-952 DSDLPSP
+952 DSDLPAP

-965 EDLDDYEDDEIE
+965 EESDDYEDDEIE

>member
-1 VQASSTPNSGTGQI
+1 
-15 RLALVLTL
+15 
-23 VILAPVYLS
+23 
-32 MAPSP
+32 
-37 ELRVTNPMSADDDIE
+37 MSADDDIE

-57 LYISSQ
+57 LYLSSQ

-72 ITTEVPDSGGQ
+72 ITTKVPESGGQ
-83 DSSSALDNEV
+83 DSSSALDSEV

-139 ITFKAGGSQVGTASW
+139 ITLKAGGSQVGTASW
-154 DTDACTTSFT
+154 DTDACTQSFT

-172 EFEIDLGDD
+172 EFEIDLEED
-181 QSFTVSK
+181 QSFIISK
-188 DERLEITVSAEM
+188 DERMEITVSAEM

-297 SDGIYRIDHI
+297 PNGIYRIDHI

-355 EHDPVE
+355 GHDPVE

-414 SWVLEFDSPGGYTLN
+414 SWILEFDSPGGYTLD

-477 LDLEKIDVYQPPE
+477 LDLEKIDVYQPPK

-501 IANSTRPDD
+501 FANSTRPDD
-510 FDQTVPRYA
+510 FDQTIPRYV
-519 EYEEFTPFLLEIF
+519 EYEEFTPFILEIF

-588 NVKPSTDRDDPDIGE
+588 NVKPSSDRDDPDIGE

-626 TFGIKAEVSQD
+626 TFGIHAEVSQD
-637 CDGSPLGHIQV
+637 CDGSPLGHIRV
-648 SLCSPSSGNAVVD
+648 SLCSPGSGIAVVD

-673 ESASWWRIQNPAS
+673 ESASWWRIQNPAA

-697 GQWQFLILDEDG
+697 GQWQFMILDEDG

-734 VIAGNHTIYLRIIE
+734 VVAGNHTVYLRIIE
-748 DNDDDDPRYF
+748 DIDDDDPRYF
-758 DLPIVFE
+758 DLPMVFE
-765 IEAGEPELQIV
+765 VEAGDPELQIV

-799 GNGPLTIL
+799 GNGPLTVL

-812 EVSGWSVDIEGPS
+812 EVSGWSVNIEGPS

-839 FNLEIIVPES
+839 FNLEITVPDS
-849 ANNGQQVPV
+849 ANNGEQVPV

-865 DTEQSWPEEYTATIT
+865 DTEQSWPEEYTATTI
-880 VTVTVGISSLL
+880 VTLTVGISSLL
-891 DILVNEITHP
+891 DILINELTHP
-901 RLSTMVIGLVSILLL
+901 RLSTMVIGLVGILLL

-936 ESLGGGGDG
+936 ESLGGGDE
-945 DEETEDE
+945 DEEGEGD
-952 DSDLPSP
+952 DSDLPAP

-965 EDLDDYEDDEIE
+965 EESDDYEDDEIE

>member
-1 VQASSTPNSGTGQI
+1 MQASSTPNSGCGRI

-32 MAPSP
+32 MAPSQ
-37 ELRVTNPMSADDDIE
+37 ELRANEPMSVDDDIE

-172 EFEIDLGDD
+172 EFEIDLGED

-188 DERLEITVSAEM
+188 DEGLEITVSAEM

-257 PELDWYPNDIL
+257 AELDWYPNDIL

-297 SDGIYRIDHI
+297 SNGIYRIDHI

-501 IANSTRPDD
+501 MANSTRPDD

-519 EYEEFTPFLLEIF
+519 EYDEFTPFLLEIF

-543 DVLQRAKSIIQIY
+543 DVLKRAKSIIQIY

-616 RTTVIFTIQR
+616 RTTVTFTIQR
-626 TFGIKAEVSQD
+626 TFGINAEVSQD

-734 VIAGNHTIYLRIIE
+734 VIAGNHTVYLRIIE
-748 DNDDDDPRYF
+748 DIDDDDPRYF

-765 IEAGEPELQIV
+765 IEPGDPELQIV

-839 FNLEIIVPES
+839 FNLEVTVPES
-849 ANNGQQVPV
+849 ANNGQQIPI

-880 VTVTVGISSLL
+880 VTITVGISSLL

-936 ESLGGGGDG
+936 ESLGGGDE
-945 DEETEDE
+945 DEETEGE

-965 EDLDDYEDDEIE
+965 EDSDDYEDDEIE